1 MPSVD
6 CGFGN
11 GTGRISRYSNEVRV
25 SEEEVLRF
33 VGNAFRSIWPM
44 ELLLVLSQEPHRGRQ
59 INALARELRG
69 NSRVVMQGLDALV
82 AIQLVTTGRDQAYR
96 FQPASAELAELARE
110 LVDLYNRKPRAVMR
124 AIFSA
129 PADRIQ
135 TFADAFRLR
144 KDTC

>member
-1 MPSVD
+1 
-6 CGFGN
+6 
-11 GTGRISRYSNEVRV
+11 V
-25 SEEEVLRF
+25 SEEEALRL

-44 ELLLVLSQEPHRGRQ
+44 ELLLVLSQEPCRGRQ
-59 INALARELRG
+59 IDALARELRG

-82 AIQLVTTGRDQAYR
+82 AIQLVTIDRDQAYR

-124 AIFSA
+124 AIFST

-135 TFADAFRLR
+135 TFADAFRIR